1 MIEARK
7 GHPNELMEFFE
18 TVFLIERLNLTDGA
32 ATNYR
37 VAIRHLNEFWK
48 VPVLLEDLSDDLLLR
63 FMRHLKASGNQS
75 ERTINNKRSAI
86 KTVWAM
92 AHKKGRAKQPGT
104 IGRYRV
110 PKRIVQAWTVDEVA
124 KILLACKSAP
134 AIRCWNYRHWRA
146 LVLTIYDTSHRIGA
160 LLQTPRSALNSR
172 GELLVRAEVSKHF
185 EDKLHVLHPE
195 TVMEIGGMYAPAGN
209 DMLFPWPLAK
219 REIWRRFKL
228 ILKAAGLTATRRDL
242 FHKLRRT
249 SFTYVY
255 AFLGEDAARDHA
267 AHTSNVTSSYL
278 DRELVRALKNLP
290 SAIDVLPRPNP
301 R

>member
-1 MIEARK
+1 MSQARN
-7 GHPNELMEFFE
+7 GNPNELMEFFDD
-18 TVFLIERLNLTDGA
+18 VFVLERLNLTAGA

-37 VAIRHLNEFWK
+37 VAIRHLYDFWK

-63 FMRHLKASGNQS
+63 FMRHLKSSGTQS
-75 ERTINNKRSAI
+75 ERTINNKRAAI
-86 KTVWAM
+86 KTVWMLAF
-92 AHKKGRAKQPGT
+92 KKGLAKQPGV

-110 PKRIVQAWTVDEVA
+110 PKRIVQAWTVDEVGR
-124 KILLACKSAP
+124 ILIACKSAP
-134 AIRCWNYRHWRA
+134 SIRGWNYRHWRG

-160 LLQTPRSALNSR
+160 LLKTPRSALNSR

-195 TVMEIGGMYAPAGN
+195 TVMELSGMHQPPGN
-209 DMLFPWPLAK
+209 EMLFPWPLAK
-219 REIWRRFKL
+219 REIWRRFKP
-228 ILKAAGLTATRRDL
+228 ILKEAGLTATRRDL

-255 AFLGEDAARDHA
+255 AFLGEEAARDHA

-278 DRELVRALKNLP
+278 DRELVRALRNLP
-290 SAIDVLPRPNP
+290 SAIDVLPRPEP